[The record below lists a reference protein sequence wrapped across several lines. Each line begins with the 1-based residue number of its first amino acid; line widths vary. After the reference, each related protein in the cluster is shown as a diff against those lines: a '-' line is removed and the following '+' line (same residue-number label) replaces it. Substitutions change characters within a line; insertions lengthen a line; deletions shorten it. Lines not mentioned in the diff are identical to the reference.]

1 MNNFK
6 KIPTFFTVLLVLL
19 SAGIAFN
26 SCSEDDG
33 TQKTDTYTCDTCAS
47 TPDALPENDNSAK
60 GVYKGIQVGSSGT
73 LSIDIQNGSSTIIGT
88 MVLDG
93 ITASLI
99 SNVSYVDG
107 EPYVAPFTGTYDGD
121 PVSLTFSVAL
131 GGGMPR
137 VISSNIPG
145 HPDAVFTIYKET
157 STSLIEA
164 FEGTYSKP
172 GEKIGRAHV

>member
-1 MNNFK
+1 MMVHRKPTPTLVTPVPLLQMPCRRTTIVRKEFIKVFK
-6 KIPTFFTVLLVLL
+6 SVLLAPCQLT
-19 SAGIAFN
+19 S
-26 SCSEDDG
+26 
-33 TQKTDTYTCDTCAS
+33 
-47 TPDALPENDNSAK
+47 
-60 GVYKGIQVGSSGT
+60 
-73 LSIDIQNGSSTIIGT
+73 T
-88 MVLDG
+88 MVHDG